1 MVCLGNIC
9 RSPLAH
15 GIMASRIKEMGLDWE
30 VDSAG
35 TSGWHVGEKPDS
47 RSMQVAMSNGIDIS
61 RQRSRKFVEV
71 DFADYDYII
80 AMDSSNYTNIVQMA
94 PTDSDKEKVSLL
106 LNYTHPGQ
114 NRQVPDPYYEGGF
127 DTVYQMIY
135 QAVDDLIKQLLS
147 DG

>member
-35 TSGWHVGEKPDS
+35 TSSWHIGEKPDN
-47 RSMQVAMSNGIDIS
+47 RSIQVAMSNGIDIS
-61 RQRSRKFVEV
+61 HQRSRQFIEV
-71 DFADYDYII
+71 DFSLYDYII

-135 QAVDDLIKQLLS
+135 QAVDDFIKLILN
-147 DG
+147 DE

>member
-127 DTVYQMIY
+127 DSVYQMIY

>member
-1 MVCLGNIC
+1 
-9 RSPLAH
+9 
-15 GIMASRIKEMGLDWE
+15 MGLDWE